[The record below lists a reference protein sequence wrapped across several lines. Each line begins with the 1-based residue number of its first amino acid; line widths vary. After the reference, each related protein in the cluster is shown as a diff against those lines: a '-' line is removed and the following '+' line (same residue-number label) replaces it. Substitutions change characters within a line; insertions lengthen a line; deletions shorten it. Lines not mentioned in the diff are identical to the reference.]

1 MFGRWRTRS
10 NQQVAANETN
20 KREEG
25 GTAAVATDQYARI
38 LGQVPLFIDLS
49 SRELQRL
56 GAACRQQD
64 YPAGDVLLRQGEPG
78 DTLFV
83 IVSGRVQVTRH
94 GDDVTSHGLATAGP
108 GEVVGDMALLD
119 DLPHSATVTALEP
132 TRVLAMPVSDFRAA
146 LREEPDITI
155 RLLATV
161 SRRLRRAEARQ
172 I

>member
-1 MFGRWRTRS
+1 ME
-10 NQQVAANETN
+10 NE
-20 KREEG
+20 
-25 GTAAVATDQYARI
+25 YARL

-49 SRELQRL
+49 GRELQRL

-64 YPAGDVLLRQGEPG
+64 FAPGDVVLRQGEPG
-78 DTLFV
+78 DTLYV
-83 IVSGRVQVTRH
+83 IVSGRAQVTRH
-94 GDDVTSHGLATAGP
+94 GDNVTSYGLATVGP

-132 TRVLAMPVSDFRAA
+132 TRVLALPVFEFRAA

-155 RLLATV
+155 RLLAAV
-161 SRRLRRAEARQ
+161 SRRLRQAEARQ

>member
-10 NQQVAANETN
+10 NQQLAASGTN
-20 KREEG
+20 TREEG
-25 GTAAVATDQYARI
+25 GTALGVADQYARM
-38 LGQVPLFIDLS
+38 LGRVPLFIDLS
-49 SRELQRL
+49 GRELQRL

-64 YPAGDVLLRQGEPG
+64 YAAGDVLLRQGEPG

-83 IVSGRVQVTRH
+83 IFSGRVQVTRH
-94 GDDVTSHGLATAGP
+94 GDNATSRGLTTAGP

-132 TRVLAMPVSDFRAA
+132 TRVLALPVYDFRSA

-155 RLLATV
+155 RLLAAV
-161 SRRLRRAEARQ
+161 SRRLRQAEARQ